1 MPDYKN
7 IKPISYI
14 KANAAKVL
22 DHVNDTRAPYI
33 VTQNGEARGVILD
46 TETFQMMQDGLKLF
60 KLFAQSEA
68 EFSKGKTINQK
79 DLFDSLEKELNALEE
94 NHCRMVRIGIFR
106 LEVHHHAYCSEQ
118 P

>member
-1 MPDYKN
+1 MPTYKN

-79 DLFDSLEKELNALEE
+79 DLFDSSEKELNAL
-94 NHCRMVRIGIFR
+94 
-106 LEVHHHAYCSEQ
+106 
-118 P
+118 